1 MINARLLEGSREC
14 DYLGVLSCLKASEVG
29 YQKGRIVM
37 LMCTLDRRGHRT
49 DTDESFGE
57 KSEKISRR
65 DIFS

>member
-14 DYLGVLSCLKASEVG
+14 DYLGVLSCLKASEGG
-29 YQKGRIVM
+29 YQKGSI
-37 LMCTLDRRGHRT
+37 LMCTLDRKGHRT